1 MVAKAGRFIAIR
13 KPRARTGVVKKTSS
27 VGGHKAPRAAFVHV
41 QMNIYRRL
49 AVESNTATAVEAACT
64 RVKQTQGK
72 AHAVASSIMTAG
84 RDY

>member
-1 MVAKAGRFIAIR
+1 MVAKAGRIIAIR

-49 AVESNTATAVEAACT
+49 AVESNTATAAFVSLECQTDT
-64 RVKQTQGK
+64 REGPRS
-72 AHAVASSIMTAG
+72 HP
-84 RDY
+84 